1 MTFAIGIFK
10 NIPLCIYVF
19 DEGIENENNNL
30 IMTKELLL
38 KKLIENLQ
46 SIQQNLLSNRL
57 NHENDQS
64 NPIISFDD
72 PINRLIFESSEGE
85 VADYESILRSYF
97 DENVSINAN
106 VQKWINKTL

>member
-10 NIPLCIYVF
+10 NIPMCIYVF
-19 DEGIENENNNL
+19 DEGIEQENNKL
-30 IMTKELLL
+30 IMTKDLLF
-38 KKLIENLQ
+38 KKLIKKLQ
-46 SIQQNLLSNRL
+46 SIQQNLLSNHL

-85 VADYESILRSYF
+85 VADYESVMRSYF
-97 DENVSINAN
+97 DKNVSVNTNI
-106 VQKWINKTL
+106 QKWIDKTL